1 MEGGYPLASL
11 KDYLAASS
19 LEELESRDYSIKE
32 SLDILLKDMK
42 ALREEVLEIR
52 EVADEFD
59 VISFVNMAEDHL
71 ANYNKN
77 IWFIESMLK

>member
-1 MEGGYPLASL
+1 
-11 KDYLAASS
+11 
-19 LEELESRDYSIKE
+19 
-32 SLDILLKDMK
+32 MK

-77 IWFIESMLK
+77 IWFVESMLK